1 MARKPRT
8 IHVAKITSTVKGVTY
23 TNYYLRR
30 TFRHDGKIKHETLG
44 NLSDL
49 PVPLIEMISRAPGV
63 SYASTTAACSPMALS
78 KRSCR
83 RFVASA

>member
-8 IHVAKITSTVKGVTY
+8 VHVAKITSTVKGVTY

-44 NLSDL
+44 
-49 PVPLIEMISRAPGV
+49 
-63 SYASTTAACSPMALS
+63 
-78 KRSCR
+78 
-83 RFVASA
+83 FQ